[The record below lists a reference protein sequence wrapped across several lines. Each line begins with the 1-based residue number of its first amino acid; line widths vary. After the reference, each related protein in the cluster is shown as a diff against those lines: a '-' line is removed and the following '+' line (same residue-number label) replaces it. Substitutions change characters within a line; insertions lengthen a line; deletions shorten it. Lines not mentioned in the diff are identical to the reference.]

1 MDSSTLVLLTGTIF
15 AASNLQ
21 AATGIGYGV
30 IAGPVFLIIFN
41 GVEALQLS
49 VTHNLAI
56 AVLLFPF
63 LRAHVNGALLVTLVP
78 GSVLGLLTGFFL
90 QTIASTQAL
99 KAIAMLM
106 VAFVTVALLRDI
118 LRPRETRPTLAAG
131 KPEKLGV
138 GAVAGFMGGII
149 AMPGPV
155 VSTWMSLRGWRKEEV
170 RATVLAF
177 FIFAYGTVF
186 TFYLA
191 RQDFDTDTL
200 VLGLALLP
208 VVGLGLVVGTCA
220 TRFLSEDLYRK
231 VLLAVLILTL
241 MLSVSD
247 WLLLGRSE

>member
-1 MDSSTLVLLTGTIF
+1 MDSSTLVLLIGTIF
-15 AASNLQ
+15 AASSLQ

-41 GVEALQLS
+41 SVEALQLS
-49 VTHNLAI
+49 VMHNLAI

-63 LRAHVNGALLVTLVP
+63 LRAHVNGALLATLVP

-90 QTIASTQAL
+90 QTIATTHAL
-99 KAIAMLM
+99 KVIAMLM
-106 VAFVTVALLRDI
+106 VAFVTFALLRDI
-118 LRPRETRPTLAAG
+118 LRTRETQPSLAAG
-131 KPEKLGV
+131 KPETLSV
-138 GAVAGFMGGII
+138 GAVAGFMGGIV

-155 VSTWMSLRGWRKEEV
+155 ISTWMSLRGWRKEEV

-186 TFYLA
+186 TFYFA
-191 RQDFDTDTL
+191 RQDFDTHTL
-200 VLGLALLP
+200 LLGVRLLP
-208 VVGLGLVVGTCA
+208 VVGLGLVVGTRA
-220 TRFLSEDLYRK
+220 TRYLSEDLYRRI
-231 VLLAVLILTL
+231 LLAVLILTL